1 MSAVPTVI
9 VVPALIWVT
18 ALLVAGGVVLIRAR
32 NVLQRVVAFD
42 LLSVLVVA
50 LLALLSYA
58 GDRPYYLD
66 AAVALALLS
75 FVGTVAAARYL
86 RSGGPL
92 A

>member
-1 MSAVPTVI
+1 MPTVV

-32 NVLQRVVAFD
+32 DVLQRVIALD
-42 LLSVLVVA
+42 LLSVVVVA

-58 GDRPYYLD
+58 QDEPYYLD

-75 FVGTVAAARYL
+75 FVATVAAARYL
-86 RSGGPL
+86 RSGGPFG
-92 A
+92 